1 MDAGLTGAVIG
12 IGVMVCIV
20 LVGVINEK
28 GGKCIEQYKQ
38 KYAMYKL
45 QKQPLLPVT
54 SQNPLLVRTTSKQFK
69 MKDLVT
75 K

>member
-1 MDAGLTGAVIG
+1 MDPGVSGALIG
-12 IGVMVCIV
+12 IGIMVC
-20 LVGVINEK
+20 VGLTIVINDK
-28 GGKCIEQYKQ
+28 GGKCLERYKQ
-38 KYAMYKL
+38 KYVMYKL

-54 SQNPLLVRTTSKQFK
+54 SQNPLLVRISSKQFK